1 MLSIKVQRGKEALAW
16 GFYWGLFKS
25 QHQQQDKSFS
35 ICLGGLRGQSCA
47 CPCWSRPLQG
57 LEYSSCLTWDFL
69 HLSNISWRAESLQ
82 RFLLVGFSPERDNEV
97 NELLAD
103 PGPVPQWGVIVHPLP
118 RDGDEGGMHIFITHL
133 HCNRNCSFSP
143 RPMLCQSQK
152 RKFWQLSS

>member
-1 MLSIKVQRGKEALAW
+1 MKLLLGVLLRAFQKPTATTRKFFWSAWVVWEVKVAHVHVEVGPYKDWNTPVVWPE
-16 GFYWGLFKS
+16 
-25 QHQQQDKSFS
+25 
-35 ICLGGLRGQSCA
+35 IC
-47 CPCWSRPLQG
+47 
-57 LEYSSCLTWDFL
+57 L
-69 HLSNISWRAESLQ
+69 HLSNNSWKAESLQ
-82 RFLLVGFSPERDNEV
+82 ISLLVGFSPERDNEV